1 MQYVEFKLISSQ
13 DERIFLDGNVDIDTI
28 DDDEPEF
35 EYMQNNGTYDTHLPN
50 YWKVD
55 GDDLSD
61 DFEVFVHS
69 IEWERLNQFLW
80 DFRFERDVFDFQGNI
95 LIINNGVDKK
105 TTVQVRESTKLKL
118 AHLGSKGD
126 SFDDII
132 TSLLNCYKTHQ

>member
-35 EYMQNNGTYDTHLPN
+35 EYMQNNGTYDTHLPI

-132 TSLLNCYKTHQ
+132 TSLLNFYKTHQ